1 MRCGEK
7 KSGKERD
14 PSTSVGMTTKKN
26 MSGHSKWSKI
36 QHKKGATDA
45 KRSNIFTKLGKAVTI
60 AAQQGGGDPEMNFS
74 LRLAID
80 RAKGANMPKDNI
92 EKAIKRGTG
101 EGAEGVQLQELI
113 YEGFGPAG
121 GAFLVGAV
129 TDNTNRTGSEIK
141 NAFSKAGGSLGGP
154 GTVQWQFEQKGVVRF
169 TADKKAQL
177 SDWDSTQLELMD
189 AGVEDIKD
197 AEDGVELFSAREN
210 FQKMMDVV
218 NKFGI
223 EPDDSGLQWIA
234 KEEIDLDD
242 ETSEKVE
249 KLYDTLDELDDVKEV
264 YTNES

>member
-1 MRCGEK
+1 
-7 KSGKERD
+7 
-14 PSTSVGMTTKKN
+14 

-36 QHKKGATDA
+36 QHKKGANDA
-45 KRSNIFTKLGKAVTI
+45 KRGNIFTKLGKAITI
-60 AAQQGGGDPEMNFS
+60 ASQQGGGDPEMNFS

-101 EGAEGVQLQELI
+101 EGSEGVQLQELI
-113 YEGFGPAG
+113 YEGFGPSG
-121 GAFLVGAV
+121 VAFLVEAV

-141 NAFSKAGGSLGGP
+141 NAFNKAGGSLGGP
-154 GTVQWQFEQKGVVRF
+154 GTVQWMFEQKGVVRF
-169 TADKKAQL
+169 TADKKAGI
-177 SDWDSTQLELMD
+177 SDWDSAQLEFMD

-197 AEDGVELFSAREN
+197 TEDGVELFSVREN
-210 FQKMMDVV
+210 FQKMMDVIKKL
-218 NKFGI
+218 NI

-234 KEEIDLDD
+234 KEEVDLDD

-249 KLYDTLDELDDVKEV
+249 RLYDALDELDDVENV